1 MPNNTTEQ
9 TNSPQYDWNSFDQA
23 IANTPE
29 NLPEN
34 LVALFRESLHHT
46 QQTLKQQFE
55 NNAPA
60 DKLVHLRAE
69 TVDQIL
75 KRAWKHFI
83 GSANTS
89 IALIAVGGYGR
100 GELHPASD
108 IDLLI
113 LLDGNQHDTYAEPI
127 QLFLTFLWD
136 IGLEV
141 GQSVRSVK
149 ECVTEAK
156 RDITVATS
164 LMEAR
169 LLEGPQ
175 PLYQYFREKV
185 GPKKIWS
192 SQKFFSAKLA
202 EQVERHHRY
211 HDTAY
216 NLEPNIKENPGGLR
230 DIQVIGWVAKRH
242 FGTKTLQGLV
252 SHNFLTQ
259 EEYRTLID
267 SQNFLWRIRI
277 GLHLATGRREDRLM
291 FDLQR
296 DLAKLFGYTDDARH
310 LAVEK
315 FMKTYYRTVLE
326 LNRLNEML
334 LQLFE
339 EATLNEGKRFK
350 ITPINKRFQARNGF
364 VEVTNN
370 NIFKRYPFAL
380 LEIFLILQQHP
391 ELRGVRAKTI
401 RLIRNHRYRIDE
413 KFRNDVRCQSL
424 FMEIFK
430 QPRGLTHQLR
440 RMNRYGILAAYLPVF
455 GNIVGQMQH
464 DLFHTYTVDEH
475 TMFLVRNLRRFTVA
489 KFTDEFPLC
498 SKIIK
503 NIPKQE
509 LLYLAGFFHD
519 IGKGRGGDH
528 STLGSADAEKFGQSH
543 GLSQYDTNLVT
554 WLVQN
559 HLMMSTTAQ
568 RKDISDPDVVNDFAE
583 MIGSQERLDYLYLL
597 TVADIRATSPTLWN
611 SWKDS
616 LLADL
621 YYTTSRAF
629 RRGLQNPLDQSERIA
644 ETKSI
649 ALKQLLGQHFTEA
662 RIIAFWDTLDDD
674 YFLRH
679 SDDEIIWHIQ
689 SIFSCSAEDYPLV
702 LIREQTHRGGTEL
715 FICTQDEGYI
725 FALTTAV
732 IARLGLNITDA
743 RIITS
748 ENGITMDTFMLLEKN
763 GEPILDPHRIADVKT
778 KLTRTLA
785 NPSYENVIASQP
797 NKPLSRQLKH
807 FPLATDITFRTDTRN
822 LVTIMEVIARDQP
835 GLLARIARAMVECDI
850 NIHKAKIATFGAK
863 AEDIFYITNKQKNPI
878 ESVDLLNKLRK
889 TIIEFLG

>member
-1 MPNNTTEQ
+1 MPNTIAQPINIA
-9 TNSPQYDWNSFDQA
+9 QYDWNDLDRA
-23 IANTPE
+23 MVGTPD
-29 NLPEN
+29 LM
-34 LVALFRESLHHT
+34 ALFRETLQHT
-46 QQTLKQQFE
+46 QRILQQQFK
-55 NNAPA
+55 NNARA
-60 DKLVHLRAE
+60 DELVHMRAN
-69 TVDQIL
+69 TVDQLL

-83 GSANTS
+83 GPADTNV
-89 IALIAVGGYGR
+89 ALIAVGGYGR

-113 LLDGNQHDTYAEPI
+113 LLDGKQHEAYAERI
-127 QLFLTFLWD
+127 QFFLTFLWD

-141 GQSVRSVK
+141 GQSVRSIK
-149 ECVTEAK
+149 ECITEAK
-156 RDITVATS
+156 RDITVATN

-169 LLEGPQ
+169 LIDGPIQ
-175 PLYQYFREKV
+175 LYNSFLDKV

-192 SQKFFSAKLA
+192 SQKFFRAKLA
-202 EQVERHHRY
+202 EQIERHHRY

-242 FGTKTLQGLV
+242 FGATTLKDLV
-252 SHNFLTQ
+252 AHKFLTPD
-259 EEYRTLID
+259 EHRTLID

-291 FDLQR
+291 FDHQR
-296 DLAKLFGYTDDARH
+296 ELATQFGYVDDEHR
-310 LAVEK
+310 LGVEK

-339 EATLNEGKRFK
+339 EATLNEGKHLK
-350 ITPINKRFQARNGF
+350 VTPINKRFRARNGF

-391 ELRGVRAKTI
+391 ELRGVRAETI
-401 RLIRNHRYRIDE
+401 RLIRSHCDRIDE

-430 QPRGLTHQLR
+430 QPHGLTHELR
-440 RMNRYGILAAYLPVF
+440 RMNRYGILAAYLPIF
-455 GNIVGQMQH
+455 GHIVGQMQH

-475 TMFLVRNLRRFTVA
+475 TLMLVRNLRRFTVA
-489 KFTDEFPLC
+489 EFADEFPLC

-519 IGKGRGGDH
+519 IAKGRGGDH
-528 STLGSADAEKFGQSH
+528 STLGSADAVKFGQSH
-543 GLSQYDTNLVT
+543 GLSQYDTHLIA

-559 HLMMSTTAQ
+559 HLVMSTTAQ

-616 LLADL
+616 LIADL

-629 RRGLQNPLDQSERIA
+629 RRGLQNPIDQSERIA
-644 ETKSI
+644 ETKSV
-649 ALKQLLGQHFTEA
+649 ALSQLVAQQFSEDTILTFWEA
-662 RIIAFWDTLDDD
+662 LDDD

-679 SDDEIIWHIQ
+679 SADEIIWHIQ
-689 SIFSCSAEDYPLV
+689 SIFKHKPEDYPLV

-715 FICTQDEGYI
+715 FICTQDENYI
-725 FALTTAV
+725 FALTTAA

-748 ENGITMDTFMLLEKN
+748 KNGITMDTFILLEKN
-763 GEPILDPHRIADVKT
+763 GEPILDPHRIADIKT
-778 KLTRTLA
+778 KITRILA
-785 NPSYENVIASQP
+785 NPSYENVVASQP

-807 FPLATDITFRTDTRN
+807 FPRETEITFRTDTRN
-822 LVTIMEVIARDQP
+822 RVTIMEVIARDQP
-835 GLLARIARAMVECDI
+835 GFLARIARALVECNI

-863 AEDIFYITNKQKNPI
+863 AEDIFYITNKRKNPI
-878 ESVDLLNKLRK
+878 ESVDQLNKLRK
-889 TIIEFLG
+889 TIIEFLDR